1 MDHTNTNI
9 VGNLNFNSIR
19 TCLVESI
26 IKTFDLFLIAELKLN
41 STFPMN
47 QFRTCGY
54 KMFRRDRN
62 RFEGG
67 LMLYINKN
75 IPCRSLRDHSIFS
88 DLELMVIEIH
98 KNQLS
103 LFFLGICKPPY
114 ESDNE
119 FSKKLSLVI
128 DHYLRKYENLNL
140 LRKLIF

>member
-1 MDHTNTNI
+1 
-9 VGNLNFNSIR
+9 
-19 TCLVESI
+19 
-26 IKTFDLFLIAELKLN
+26 
-41 STFPMN
+41 MN

-54 KMFRRDRN
+54 KMFRRDGN

-67 LMLYINKN
+67 LMLYTKKN
-75 IPCRSLRDHSIFS
+75 IPSRPLRDHSIFS
-88 DLELMVIEIH
+88 DFELMVTEIH
-98 KNQLS
+98 KNQRSWL
-103 LFFLGICKPPY
+103 FLGICKPPS